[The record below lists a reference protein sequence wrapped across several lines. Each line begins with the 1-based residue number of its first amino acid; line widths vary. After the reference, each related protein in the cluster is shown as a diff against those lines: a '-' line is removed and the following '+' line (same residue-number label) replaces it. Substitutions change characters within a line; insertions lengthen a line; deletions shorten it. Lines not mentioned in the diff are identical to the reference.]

1 MNNIDML
8 KEKIINV
15 LNQYQKREYT
25 KEFEALLDELN
36 QLSGSYITTQNN
48 SFLNKM
54 FNFIRT
60 KFIKQNEPIIN
71 IEKYNEIKNKVIKL
85 YSDKVLKEKF
95 IKQLE
100 TRNKDF
106 IIFNS
111 NNNVYNKFFSQYKKY
126 QEEKI
131 RLKTSSNGNIE
142 IFPWKIEENDIKSSL
157 NEEVLK
163 ISELFFSN
171 NITEEEAINQR
182 TTYLEQKNEAVRNTF
197 LQSDIEPY
205 YGTPEFICERS
216 EYILECM
223 NKIISDKEVK
233 EENKIA
239 TRQYIEE
246 TKKIV
251 SEINKYK
258 EDLENCRDYDIYLK
272 LKVNFEKLLS
282 FENMISKDIEQ
293 IWNEFLTDP
302 KEYKEGEPYAFLVH
316 AYSEKINELRPM
328 NKCCCTLV
336 TEKCMPIPYGDYG
349 VICGFDS
356 VNIGTMCTEDAGSWI
371 CSKEEFFDRDMPR
384 EWQFAE
390 DVGDKGEKVW
400 YENARVSKLILPT
413 TMEKEMIENN
423 IHNDGFRAYTE
434 IFMSKGKNGEN
445 IPVQEL
451 FYTKQSGKNK
461 TKPIKKNY
469 HPIMIDPSKGTI
481 VKFMDKEIKDR

>member
-1 MNNIDML
+1 MTNIYIL
-8 KEKIINV
+8 KDKIINI
-15 LNQYQKREYT
+15 LNQYQNSEYI
-25 KEFEALLDELN
+25 KEFEDLLNELN
-36 QLSGSYITTQNN
+36 QLSGSYVTTQNN
-48 SFLNKM
+48 SFINKI
-54 FNFIRT
+54 FTFFRT
-60 KFIKQNEPIIN
+60 KFTKQSEPIIDT
-71 IEKYNEIKNKVIKL
+71 EKYTEIKNKAIRL
-85 YSDKVLKEKF
+85 YADKVLKEKLL
-95 IKQLE
+95 KQLE
-100 TRNKDF
+100 ARNKDF
-106 IIFNS
+106 RNYGSKNAFFTQ
-111 NNNVYNKFFSQYKKY
+111 YEKFQEKKM
-126 QEEKI
+126 
-131 RLKTSSNGNIE
+131 RLKTNSNGSIE
-142 IFPWKIEENDIKSSL
+142 IYPWKIDENDIKSSL

-163 ISELFFSN
+163 ISEFFFSN
-171 NITEEEAINQR
+171 NVTEEEAINQR
-182 TTYLEQKNEAVRNTF
+182 TTYLEQKNAAVRNTF
-197 LQSDIEPY
+197 IQSNIAPY
-205 YGTPEFICERS
+205 YGMPEFICERS

-233 EENKIA
+233 EENKIT

-246 TKKIV
+246 ARKIV
-251 SEINKYK
+251 TEINKYK
-258 EDLENCRDYDIYLK
+258 EDLENDRDYDIYLK
-272 LKVNFEKLLS
+272 LKANFEKLLS

-316 AYSEKINELRPM
+316 AYSKKINELRPM

-356 VNIGTMCTEDAGSWI
+356 ANIGTMCTEDAGSWI

-413 TMEKEMIENN
+413 TMEKEMIDNN
-423 IHNDGFRAYTE
+423 ISSNGYKEYTE

-445 IPVQEL
+445 IQVQEL

-461 TKPIKKNY
+461 TEPIKKNY

-481 VKFMDKEIKDR
+481 VKFMDKEIQDR

>member
-1 MNNIDML
+1 MDNIYML
-8 KEKIINV
+8 KEKIINI
-15 LNQYQKREYT
+15 LNQYQNSEFTR
-25 KEFEALLDELN
+25 EFEALLNELN

-48 SFLNKM
+48 SFINKI
-54 FNFIRT
+54 FTLFRT
-60 KFIKQNEPIIN
+60 RFVKQNEPIID

-85 YSDKVLKEKF
+85 YADKILKEKF

-106 IIFNS
+106 RNYGS
-111 NNNVYNKFFSQYKKY
+111 KNAFFTQFEKY
-126 QEEKI
+126 QNEKI
-131 RLKTSSNGNIE
+131 RLKANSNGKID

-163 ISELFFSN
+163 ISEIFFSN

-182 TTYLEQKNEAVRNTF
+182 TTYLKQKNEAVRNTF
-197 LQSDIEPY
+197 LKSDIEPY

-233 EENKIA
+233 EENKIT

-246 TKKIV
+246 ARKIV
-251 SEINKYK
+251 TEIKKYK
-258 EDLENCRDYDIYLK
+258 EDLENDRDYDKYSK
-272 LKVNFEKLLS
+272 LKANFEKLLS

-349 VICGFDS
+349 VICGFNS
-356 VNIGTMCTEDAGSWI
+356 ANIGTMCTEDAGSWT

-384 EWQFAE
+384 TWQFAE

-413 TMEKEMIENN
+413 TMEKEMIDNN
-423 IHNDGFRAYTE
+423 IRSNGYEEYTE

-461 TKPIKKNY
+461 TEPIKKNY

-481 VKFMDKEIKDR
+481 VKFMNKEIKDR

>member
-1 MNNIDML
+1 MDNIYML
-8 KEKIINV
+8 KEKIINI
-15 LNQYQKREYT
+15 LNQYQNSEFTR
-25 KEFEALLDELN
+25 EFEALLNELN

-48 SFLNKM
+48 SFINKI
-54 FNFIRT
+54 FTLFRT
-60 KFIKQNEPIIN
+60 RFVKQNEPIID

-85 YSDKVLKEKF
+85 YADKILKEKF

-106 IIFNS
+106 RNYGS
-111 NNNVYNKFFSQYKKY
+111 KNAFFTQFEKY
-126 QEEKI
+126 QNEKI
-131 RLKTSSNGNIE
+131 RLKANSNGKID

-163 ISELFFSN
+163 ISEIFFSN

-182 TTYLEQKNEAVRNTF
+182 TTYLKQKNKAVRNTF
-197 LQSDIEPY
+197 LKSDIEPY

-233 EENKIA
+233 EENKIT

-246 TKKIV
+246 ARKIV
-251 SEINKYK
+251 TEIKKYK
-258 EDLENCRDYDIYLK
+258 EDLENDRDYDKYSK
-272 LKVNFEKLLS
+272 LKANFEKLLS

-349 VICGFDS
+349 VICGFNS
-356 VNIGTMCTEDAGSWI
+356 ANIGTMCTEDAGSWT

-384 EWQFAE
+384 TWQFAE

-413 TMEKEMIENN
+413 TMEKEMIDNN
-423 IHNDGFRAYTE
+423 IRSNGYEEYTE

-461 TKPIKKNY
+461 TEPIKKNY

-481 VKFMDKEIKDR
+481 VKFMNKEIKDR

>member
-1 MNNIDML
+1 MDNIYML
-8 KEKIINV
+8 KEKIINI
-15 LNQYQKREYT
+15 LNQYQNSEFTR
-25 KEFEALLDELN
+25 EFEALLNELN

-48 SFLNKM
+48 SFINKI
-54 FNFIRT
+54 FTLFRT
-60 KFIKQNEPIIN
+60 RFVKQNEPIID

-85 YSDKVLKEKF
+85 YADKILKEKF

-106 IIFNS
+106 RNYGS
-111 NNNVYNKFFSQYKKY
+111 KNAFFTQFEKY
-126 QEEKI
+126 QNEKI
-131 RLKTSSNGNIE
+131 RLKANSNGKID

-182 TTYLEQKNEAVRNTF
+182 TTYLKQKNEAVRNTF
-197 LQSDIEPY
+197 LKSDIEPY

-233 EENKIA
+233 EENKIT

-246 TKKIV
+246 ARKVVT
-251 SEINKYK
+251 EIKKYK
-258 EDLENCRDYDIYLK
+258 EDLENDRDYDKYSK
-272 LKVNFEKLLS
+272 LKANFEKLLS

-349 VICGFDS
+349 VICGFNS
-356 VNIGTMCTEDAGSWI
+356 ANIGTMCTEDAGSWT

-384 EWQFAE
+384 TWQFAE

-413 TMEKEMIENN
+413 TMEKEMIDNN
-423 IHNDGFRAYTE
+423 IRSNGYEEYTE

-461 TKPIKKNY
+461 TEPIKKNY